1 MNAPLEASLL
11 EKGRLPMERTEFTD
25 RSSTKSTDGGFT
37 ARVQN
42 AYSNIES
49 PRLKFIVT
57 ELIKYLHAYVR
68 DAKVT
73 DEEWEFAWDFMKR
86 MADITGPERNE
97 FILLADV
104 LGVSQ
109 LVETLNHE
117 EPGQPVGYALLGP
130 FYRASAPFRE
140 RGSSIASD
148 DTAGTRVRI
157 SGRVSDLEDNTPI
170 PGAILDIWQAAT
182 NGFYENQDENQPDYN
197 LRGRFKTDENGTF
210 EIVALVPTA
219 YPAPTDGPVGEL
231 LNAAKRSPYRPAHIH
246 FIVSSPDHETLVTQ
260 IFVKGDPM
268 IEEDVVFTASK
279 NMIGDFQKD
288 GDRYRLD
295 IDFPLKRGVSKMP
308 KAPVPAE
315 GGHHGRY
322 H

>member
-1 MNAPLEASLL
+1 MFFGKEKLL
-11 EKGRLPMERTEFTD
+11 MENTALTD
-25 RSSTKSTDGGFT
+25 RGSTGLTGGGFT
-37 ARVQN
+37 AKVQN
-42 AYSNIES
+42 AYSNIEN
-49 PRLKFIVT
+49 PRLKFIVSD
-57 ELIKYLHAYVR
+57 LIKSLHAYVK
-68 DAKVT
+68 DTKIT

-109 LVETLNHE
+109 LIETLNHE
-117 EPGQPVGYALLGP
+117 EPDQPVGYALVGP
-130 FYRASAPFRE
+130 FYRANAPLRE
-140 RGSSIASD
+140 KGSSIASN

-157 SGRVSDLEDNTPI
+157 FGRVLDFENNTPI
-170 PGAILDIWQAAT
+170 AGAILDIWQAAT

-197 LRGRFKTDENGTF
+197 LRGRFRTDVNGTF
-210 EIVALVPTA
+210 EIVALMPTA

-246 FIVSSPDHETLVTQ
+246 FIVSAPGHETLVTQ
-260 IFVKGDPM
+260 VFVKGDSM
-268 IEEDVVFTASK
+268 IEDDVVFTASK
-279 NMIGDFQKD
+279 NMIGDFQKEA
-288 GDRYRLD
+288 DRYRLA
-295 IDFPLKRGVSKMP
+295 IDFPLKRGESKLP